1 MSAITNN
8 YIGYKALISYLS
20 ERKNWSYCGFLN
32 LNQDTIIASLI
43 SLTNNSSLSLAKWQS
58 FDAAWYNRFLDEA
71 KELLEPNTFATL
83 KKKTITEHLQ
93 HKRNLQ
99 TFWQEIIKE
108 CIINKEKKEIGN
120 QGNVKKNLVPT
131 ITTVTFFQ
139 NQDKELVPTIT
150 AITSF
155 PKESSKDQQEE
166 NLTNT
171 ITTITSLSKETI
183 DQNLIPTVISFPK
196 ETIKV
201 SIKNLSKTSQSNF
214 PKKNIKLINF
224 CYDILHKLEN
234 NSYAHLFYKYN
245 E

>member
-8 YIGYKALISYLS
+8 YIGYEALISYLS

-43 SLTNNSSLSLAKWQS
+43 SLTNNSSLSLANWQS

-93 HKRNLQ
+93 RKWNLQ

-108 CIINKEKKEIGN
+108 CIINKEKKEKGN
-120 QGNVKKNLVPT
+120 QDIEKKNLVPT
-131 ITTVTFFQ
+131 ITTVTSFQ

-155 PKESSKDQQEE
+155 SKESSKDQ
-166 NLTNT
+166 
-171 ITTITSLSKETI
+171 
-183 DQNLIPTVISFPK
+183 
-196 ETIKV
+196 
-201 SIKNLSKTSQSNF
+201 
-214 PKKNIKLINF
+214 
-224 CYDILHKLEN
+224 
-234 NSYAHLFYKYN
+234 
-245 E
+245 